1 MNRQILR
8 VSFFFA
14 AIATAIATGVSA
26 QSVSSEFV
34 VSGAAAEK
42 ILDTTTIN
50 LATAE
55 RITMACER
63 LAEERSVTISVYVID
78 NDGNDVYVHRMD
90 GERWV
95 NTATAEMK
103 AQTALRIRGPSKER
117 MNRVI
122 RNPSEEW
129 QQIELGVFS
138 NSGGLPIVVNDQ
150 LIGAIGV
157 GGSAPR
163 IAEGWSDEI
172 CAHKAMIE
180 VLGPQPPLVED
191 ISRPQTPMVAPVPQ
205 FVVESAPASNL
216 PPEFVV
222 SGAAAAQIRNGAQI
236 SGDAARRVAMACR
249 EWATEHGETMS
260 LVILDPSGV
269 PVHGERMDGQVNGNI
284 QAAMLRAQTAL
295 QSRDPTSARGAGL
308 QNRPYG
314 LPRSVLLFEWHTE
327 PGGLPIVVDGQMIGA
342 IGVGG
347 ADSGDEA
354 CAITGLQSVFG
365 DRVAVPVYPEGST
378 S

>member
-8 VSFFFA
+8 VSFLFA
-14 AIATAIATGVSA
+14 VTATAIATGVSA
-26 QSVSSEFV
+26 QNVSSEFV

-55 RITMACER
+55 RITMTCER
-63 LAEERSVTISVYVID
+63 LAEERGTTISVYVID
-78 NDGNDVYVHRMD
+78 NDGNDVYMHRMD

-103 AQTALRIRGPSKER
+103 AQTALGIRGPSKER

-138 NSGGLPIVVNDQ
+138 NSGGLPIIVNDQ
-150 LIGAIGV
+150 LIGAVGV

-191 ISRPQTPMVAPVPQ
+191 ISRPQTPMVAPVPR
-205 FVVESAPASNL
+205 FVVESAPASSL

-249 EWATEHGETMS
+249 EWATEHGETIS

-269 PVHGERMDGQVNGNI
+269 PVHGERMDGQVNSNI

-327 PGGLPIVVDGQMIGA
+327 PGGLPIVVDSQMIGA

-347 ADSGDEA
+347 AGSGDEA

-365 DRVAVPVYPEGST
+365 DRVAVPVYPEGNAS
-378 S
+378 

>member
-8 VSFFFA
+8 VSFLFA
-14 AIATAIATGVSA
+14 VTATAIATGVSA
-26 QSVSSEFV
+26 QNVSSEFV

-55 RITMACER
+55 RITMTCER
-63 LAEERSVTISVYVID
+63 LAEERGTTISVYVID
-78 NDGNDVYVHRMD
+78 NDGNDVYMHRMD

-103 AQTALRIRGPSKER
+103 AQTALGIRGPSKER

-138 NSGGLPIVVNDQ
+138 NSGGLPIIVNDQ
-150 LIGAIGV
+150 LIGAVGV

-191 ISRPQTPMVAPVPQ
+191 ISRPQTPMVAPVPR
-205 FVVESAPASNL
+205 FVVESAPASSL

-236 SGDAARRVAMACR
+236 SGDAARKVAMACR

-269 PVHGERMDGQVNGNI
+269 PVHGERMDGQVNSNI

-314 LPRSVLLFEWHTE
+314 LPRSDLLFEWHTE
-327 PGGLPIVVDGQMIGA
+327 PGGLPIVVDSQMIGA

-347 ADSGDEA
+347 AGSGDEA

-365 DRVAVPVYPEGST
+365 DRVAVPVYPEGNAS
-378 S
+378 

>member
-1 MNRQILR
+1 MDGYISRAG
-8 VSFFFA
+8 VFFSVA
-14 AIATAIATGVSA
+14 TIAIATAASA
-26 QSVSSEFV
+26 QSVPSKFV
-34 VSGAAAEK
+34 VSGSAAEQ

-50 LATAE
+50 LETAE

-63 LAEERSVTISVYVID
+63 LAKERGVTISVYVID
-78 NDGNDVYVHRMD
+78 NDGNDVYMHRMD

-103 AQTALRIRGPSKER
+103 AQTALTIRGPSKER

-138 NSGGLPIVVNDQ
+138 NSGGLPIIVDDQ

-163 IAEGWSDEI
+163 VAEGWSDEI
-172 CAHKAMIE
+172 CAHKAMTE
-180 VLGPQPPLVED
+180 VMGPQPPLVED
-191 ISRPQTPMVAPVPQ
+191 IPRPQTPMVTSVPR
-205 FVVESAPASNL
+205 FVVESPPASNL
-216 PPEFVV
+216 PAEFVV
-222 SGAAAAQIRNGAQI
+222 SGAAAAEVRNGAQI
-236 SGDAARRVAMACR
+236 SGDAARRVALACR
-249 EWATEHGETMS
+249 EWATERGGTMS

-269 PVHGERMDGQVNGNI
+269 AVHGERMDGQVNSGI
-284 QAAMLRAQTAL
+284 QAAMLKAQTAL
-295 QSRDPTSARGAGL
+295 QSRDPTSVRGAGL

-314 LPRSVLLFEWHTE
+314 LPRSVLLFEWFTE

-347 ADSGDEA
+347 GDDDEA
-354 CAITGLQSVFG
+354 CAIAGLQAVFG
-365 DRVAVPVYPEGST
+365 ERVTVPVYPD
-378 S
+378 